1 MQQLPWSA
9 RLHQWWSA
17 LSEFA
22 DPTAEMLTGLRDRPE
37 VASAFIVGGPDAMA
51 QLWVDGDGT
60 HRLAAE
66 SAARLLDAAA
76 DNELVEL
83 PPDRLRDLMVG
94 HDGDRFATGAADYA
108 VLAAYRRADGA
119 DAVIGVIT
127 AAPIGSGVV
136 SAVRQVRDIAAA
148 ADSGRAERGKQVS
161 RQVQDAIL
169 AEASLR
175 MSSSLDI
182 DDTLRAIVRM
192 VVPAIADGAAVHIE
206 RNGRMVPV
214 AVAHVDARREARLA
228 EYLREGRWAGSVSTH
243 GREAGVPDSALPRP
257 ADLPSDANL
266 DTMATMVLRA
276 HGREVGLLSVF
287 HRQGSART
295 VPVEFLHNLAGRAA
309 LAVDNA
315 ALHDR
320 QRRDMLLLQQHL
332 LPATLPGVDG
342 IDIASSYRVAED
354 TLEVGGD
361 FYGAV
366 LAPDARLHALIG
378 DVCGRGAA
386 AAALTGLARHTVE
399 TLLTEGHTVPQ
410 ALHALNAKMVHEK
423 ISRFLTM
430 AVASLSG
437 DSNGGNECRAELFA
451 AGHPRPMVL
460 RRDGTVEE
468 ADCSGKL
475 VGYLPELS
483 LKPTTVRLL
492 PGDSVLLYTDGLSE
506 ARDDAR
512 RFFEPEL
519 AATLTGLRALPP
531 GELATA
537 LTDGVGRFRVH
548 DDAAVLILRYLGRV
562 AFDARVATSDA
573 LAIAVESVAA
583 LRTGAENPSL
593 PREFEDRLRESLA
606 AGIDTIHLRVCGDA
620 AWTRLDITPAGPEA
634 AKNGASAWT
643 ELIS

>member
-9 RLHQWWSA
+9 QLHEWWSTLA
-17 LSEFA
+17 ESA
-22 DPTAEMLTGLRDRPE
+22 DPTAEMLSGLRDRPE
-37 VASAFIVGGPDAMA
+37 VATAFSIGGPQAMA
-51 QLWVDGDGT
+51 QLWADGDGT

-76 DNELVEL
+76 DTELLEL
-83 PPDRLRDLMVG
+83 PPDRLRELMAG
-94 HDGDRFATGAADYA
+94 DDGDRFTTGTADYA
-108 VLAAYRRADGA
+108 VLASYGRADGTR
-119 DAVIGVIT
+119 AVIGVIT
-127 AAPIGSGVV
+127 AAPIGSGIV
-136 SAVRQVRDIAAA
+136 SALRQVRDIAAA
-148 ADSGRAERGKQVS
+148 ADSGRAEREMRVT

-206 RNGRMVPV
+206 RNGRMEPV
-214 AVAHVDARREARLA
+214 AVAHVDARRESRLA
-228 EYLREGRWAGSVSTH
+228 AYLREGRWAGSVSEH
-243 GREAGVPDSALPRP
+243 GQQAGAQDSALPRP
-257 ADLPSDANL
+257 AALPEDANL

-287 HRQGSART
+287 HRHGSSRIVTA
-295 VPVEFLHNLAGRAA
+295 EFLHNLAGRAA

-332 LPATLPGVDG
+332 LPATLPVVDG
-342 IDIASSYRVAED
+342 IDIASSYQVAEG

-366 LAPDARLHALIG
+366 IAPDARLHALIG

-399 TLLTEGHTVPQ
+399 TLLTEGHSVEQ

-430 AVASLSG
+430 AVASLSV
-437 DSNGGNECRAELFA
+437 DSDGGNDCRAELFA
-451 AGHPRPMVL
+451 AGHPRPLVL

-483 LKPTTVRLL
+483 LKPTTVRLR
-492 PGDSVLLYTDGLSE
+492 PGDSILLYTDGLSE

-519 AATLTGLRALPP
+519 AATLTGLRELPP
-531 GELATA
+531 AELARA
-537 LTDGVGRFRVH
+537 LTDGVGRFRIH

-573 LAIAVESVAA
+573 LALAVEAVSA
-583 LRTGAENPSL
+583 LRHGTENRSL
-593 PREFEDRLRESLA
+593 PREFEDRVREWLA
-606 AGIDTIHLRVCGDA
+606 EGIDTVHLRVCGDA
-620 AWTRLDITPAGPEA
+620 AWTRLDITPAGPGA
-634 AKNGASAWT
+634 AENGASAWT